1 MRADNVADWQ
11 RLCADLEADGPIGQD
26 FRRFVERWMDVAEDN
41 YVSGDA
47 SWRGCAADV
56 VRVSL
61 AEVESEKGRISSDYL
76 FQMLV
81 VIISFWEHGQQV
93 ADDLTPFELRA
104 VQDVLAMKLSALEDE
119 AVEISDPIDE
129 VESDE

>member
-1 MRADNVADWQ
+1 MRVDNEADWQ
-11 RLCADLEADGPIGQD
+11 KMCAALEADGPTGQD

-41 YVSGDA
+41 YIPGDS

-56 VRVSL
+56 VRVAL
-61 AEVESEKGRISSDYL
+61 AEVEGEKGRISSDYL

-93 ADDLTPFELRA
+93 AADLTPFELKA
-104 VQDVLAMKLSALEDE
+104 VQDVLAIKLSALEDQ
-119 AVEISDPIDE
+119 ATEIADPIDE
-129 VESDE
+129 VDDDE